1 MATQDRDIHQT
12 LGQLNQTLSMIDQNL
27 DQVSQDSST
36 KVLNGLAEA
45 AAKLKANQE
54 DLKEVFY
61 ELLTP
66 FYQPGEGNN
75 HNLDLSQLQDEVLKV
90 IETKGEDELVG
101 LVEGLEGLKKR
112 GDELNER
119 VIELMRDYDI
129 VPKCSGIEE
138 SYKENKPMDLESLA
152 FTKEDGKEK
161 SQGLK
166 RKLEIGDF
174 SFYVVATQLYGFPW
188 DAAMEI
194 KTSLGH
200 KGLVNSNRVF
210 LEDEDQTVFD
220 EDSDL
225 DDDGELQE
233 KDEGELKWVRV
244 KKLKQ
249 VFEELKKKIDLNVSQ
264 KASDSVAEFDPVTVN
279 LRIRFL
285 KVIRNW
291 IFHIESVFIDLMTE
305 IYHVFS
311 VNEAQETIFQDLKSK
326 LKHMMEIYL
335 GMVPIS
341 VYKIIYMMENPEE
354 LKRRGLVIRMAKLFR
369 VQEKILY
376 KKMNLKRRMDQ
387 AHKII
392 MRLRSMLVPAGDLSY
407 TGLIKEVESGSYEK
421 LLSESEKE
429 LRDIERNLDVVLS
442 KLKIK

>member
-1 MATQDRDIHQT
+1 
-12 LGQLNQTLSMIDQNL
+12 MIDQNL

-392 MRLRSMLVPAGDLSY
+392 MRLRSMLVTAGDLSY
-407 TGLIKEVESGSYEK
+407 SGLIKEVESGSYEK

-429 LRDIERNLDVVLS
+429 LRDIQRNLDVVLS

>member
-392 MRLRSMLVPAGDLSY
+392 MRLRSMLVTAGDLSY
-407 TGLIKEVESGSYEK
+407 SGLIKEVESGSYEK

-429 LRDIERNLDVVLS
+429 LRDIQRNLDVVLS

>member
-66 FYQPGEGNN
+66 FYQPGEGND

-429 LRDIERNLDVVLS
+429 LRDIQRNLDVVLS